1 MPKYSTDSG
10 GHETTEWDSDT
21 RHVFSEWTTKPFH
34 SHRHRYETVEHRLVI
49 EVSPGVGADVL
60 HEVRSED
67 SAKFPDDWKA
77 IETVEL
83 REYGARYSKQPEVSY
98 LR

>member
-1 MPKYSTDSG
+1 MSKYSTDTG

-21 RHVFSEWTTKPFH
+21 RHVFSEWSTKPFH
-34 SHRHRYETVEHRLVI
+34 GVRHRYETVEHRLVI
-49 EVSPGVGADVL
+49 EVTPGVGADVL

-67 SAKFPDDWKA
+67 SGHFPDEWKA
-77 IETVEL
+77 IETVEV
-83 REYGARYSKQPEVSY
+83 RGYGARHSKKPEVSH